1 MAASGNL
8 MPHRS
13 HDPEHDADDE
23 QDQTNRPQ
31 RRHVHYEAE
40 NGHDDSEH
48 DHRITPVVSPSTYPA
63 LRVQQTRLR
72 IVTKRLA

>member
-1 MAASGNL
+1 

-31 RRHVHYEAE
+31 RRHVQSGAE
-40 NGHDDSEH
+40 NGRDESEH
-48 DHRITPVVSPSTYPA
+48 EHRITAILRSSTYPRSTFSE
-63 LRVQQTRLR
+63 RV
-72 IVTKRLA
+72 

>member
-23 QDQTNRPQ
+23 ADQTNRPQ
-31 RRHVHYEAE
+31 RRHVQYEAE
-40 NGHDDSEH
+40 NGHDAEH
-48 DHRITPVVSPSTYPA
+48 DHRIGPIVRSSTYPRSA
-63 LRVQQTRLR
+63 FSERV
-72 IVTKRLA
+72 